1 MDAGDTIPDSATK
14 RDGGD
19 PVAMILIVAN
29 QTLPSAALA
38 AEIAKRIASGATE
51 FHVVVPATP
60 PPGGGFTWD
69 EDAARAEA
77 EGRLAAF
84 LERLRGQGATADG
97 ETGDRDPIAAVNDA
111 SRNRDIAEVILSTL
125 PVGISRW
132 LRQDVPSRL
141 RGAVSVP
148 VIVVEEQPAPSSP

>member
-1 MDAGDTIPDSATK
+1 MDGGDTISVDATK

-19 PVAMILIVAN
+19 PVRTILIVAN

-38 AEIAKRIASGATE
+38 KEVAQRIASGSTA

-77 EGRLAAF
+77 ETRLTAF
-84 LERLRGQGATADG
+84 IDRLREQGASADG
-97 ETGDRDPIAAVNDA
+97 EIGDRDPVAAVRDA
-111 SRNRDIAEVILSTL
+111 SRDRDVGEVILSTL
-125 PVGISRW
+125 PTGISRW

-141 RGAVSVP
+141 RGAVAVP
-148 VIVVEEQPAPSSP
+148 VTVVEEQPAATSS